1 MAHAE
6 ARGYRRL
13 STSHGPDYV
22 AVAYETDAQSPQR
35 WEDEVTNDDMSARIA
50 SLKRDLEAIET
61 EFGRSSADQVA
72 LKELKSTVDNIRLT
86 VWAVLTAAQA
96 DDQTAANQVVARF
109 RARRATELLWNVLR
123 DVRNKALPIDSPELT
138 TFTET
143 IDKVVRQLKALGPT
157 S

>member
-1 MAHAE
+1 
-6 ARGYRRL
+6 
-13 STSHGPDYV
+13 
-22 AVAYETDAQSPQR
+22 
-35 WEDEVTNDDMSARIA
+35 VTNDDMSARIA

-61 EFGRSSADQVA
+61 EFGRSSADQGA

-123 DVRNKALPIDSPELT
+123 DVRTEALPIDSPELT

-143 IDKVVRQLKALGPT
+143 VDKVVSQLEALGPT